1 MHAAHTFFKT
11 KKKLHKLPPKPSTW
25 PEIEPELHASL
36 KSDSGAIRK
45 LRKYIPEFAA
55 AIEER
60 RRRKRRRKRRR
71 GKAEMDQR

>member
-45 LRKYIPEFAA
+45 LRKYIPECAA

>member
-1 MHAAHTFFKT
+1 
-11 KKKLHKLPPKPSTW
+11 
-25 PEIEPELHASL
+25 L

-45 LRKYIPEFAA
+45 LRKYIPECAA

-60 RRRKRRRKRRR
+60 RRRKRRR